1 MNNQKWQAI
10 DIEVTKENKHDI
22 RYLGVIEFQDME
34 GDYHDFSIVKTKNYL
49 VFGGACNTG
58 FLQSGFMEIDHC
70 FSLDENIQELIAD
83 LETFYND
90 GADYTNMIVFNDR
103 M

>member
-10 DIEVTKENKHDI
+10 NIDNAELFGDVEIEALNGE
-22 RYLGVIEFQDME
+22 
-34 GDYHDFSIVKTKNYL
+34 YHHFTIVKTSDHL
-49 VFGGACNTG
+49 VFGGVCNVG
-58 FLQSGFMEIDHC
+58 LLQSGFMEIDDC
-70 FSLDENIQELIAD
+70 FSLDENLQELIAD

-90 GADYTNMIVFNDR
+90 GADYTNMIIVNDR

>member
-10 DIEVTKENKHDI
+10 NIDNADLVGDIE
-22 RYLGVIEFQDME
+22 IEDLK
-34 GDYHDFSIVKTKNYL
+34 GNYHHFTIVKTDNFL
-49 VFGGACNTG
+49 VFGGACNVG
-58 FLQSGFMEIDHC
+58 LLQSGYLEIDHD
-70 FSLDENIQELIAD
+70 FSLDENLQELIAD

-90 GADYTNMIVFNDR
+90 GADYTNMIVFNER